1 MTTITGTQY
10 AIFRVG
16 EKYKTIGSI
25 KGFEGHME
33 RTFKTPNADCNSRG
47 DNKILI
53 GDKNI
58 FNNVQEYIKDIKLRK
73 NGVIARDLLLT
84 ASPEFFKN
92 KNNEQ
97 IDNWIDI
104 NIKFLKENFG
114 DNIRYA
120 VAHLDELTPHIHVLL
135 VPRFEDI
142 KRNRYKLS
150 NNKYFDGRDKLSEW
164 QDKYAET
171 INNVYKELKRGTK
184 GSKAQHVKIKQ
195 YYTLVNASLDSKDL
209 KSVLAKATN
218 SELLEKQIK
227 TLQATLKLYK
237 DKYTQSDKK
246 VNMERNRALEI
257 ERNLKELKKD
267 KEIYRQ
273 TIKTLSQ
280 AYYISQ
286 ESILNIVKKIELD
299 LNKNNIQ
306 RERFKK

>member
-1 MTTITGTQY
+1 MTITGTKY
-10 AIFRVG
+10 CIFRVG
-16 EKYKTIGSI
+16 EKYKTISSI
-25 KGFEGHME
+25 KGFQGHMQ
-33 RTFKTPNADCNSRG
+33 RTFYTPNANEINRNK
-47 DNKILI
+47 NKILI

-58 FNNVQEYIKDIKLRK
+58 LENVQEYIKDIKLRK

-120 VAHLDELTPHIHVLL
+120 VAHLDELTPHIHALL
-135 VPRFEDI
+135 VPRFMDH
-142 KRNRYKLS
+142 KRNKYKLS

-164 QDKYAET
+164 QDKYAEF
-171 INNVYKELKRGTK
+171 INSFFKDLKRGTK
-184 GSKAQHVKIKQ
+184 GSKAQHIKIKQ
-195 YYTLVNASLDSKDL
+195 YYTLVNASLDSSDF

-227 TLQATLKLYK
+227 TLQATLNLYK
-237 DKYTQSDKK
+237 DKYIQSDKK
-246 VNMERNRALEI
+246 VNIERNRALEI

-267 KEIYRQ
+267 KEVYKQ
-273 TIKTLSQ
+273 TIRAISET
-280 AYYISQ
+280 YYISQ
-286 ESILNIVKKIELD
+286 QSILNIVNSIE
-299 LNKNNIQ
+299 NNINK
-306 RERFKK
+306 ERYRNK

>member
-1 MTTITGTQY
+1 MTITGTKY
-10 AIFRVG
+10 CIFRVG
-16 EKYKTIGSI
+16 EKYKTISSI
-25 KGFEGHME
+25 KGFQGHME
-33 RTFKTPNADCNSRG
+33 RTFNTPNANKINRSR
-47 DNKILI
+47 NKILI

-58 FNNVQEYIKDIKLRK
+58 LENVQEYIKDIKLRK

-104 NIKFLKENFG
+104 NVKFLKENFG

-120 VAHLDELTPHIHVLL
+120 VAHLDELTPHIHALL
-135 VPRFEDI
+135 VPRFKDV
-142 KRNRYKLS
+142 KRDRYKLS

-171 INNVYKELKRGTK
+171 INNFFEELKRGTK
-184 GSKAQHVKIKQ
+184 GSKAKHVKIKQ
-195 YYTLVNASLDSKDL
+195 YYTLVNADLDKDNIQSLIA
-209 KSVLAKATN
+209 KSSN
-218 SELLEKQIK
+218 SILLEKKIK
-227 TLQATLKLYK
+227 ALQATLKLYK
-237 DKYTQSDKK
+237 DKNTTKDL
-246 VNMERNRALEI
+246 NALKND
-257 ERNLKELKKD
+257 NLLLKMQDNINELKKD
-267 KEIYRQ
+267 KEVYRQ

-299 LNKNNIQ
+299 LNKNDIQ
-306 RERFKK
+306 SERFKK